1 MKEKI
6 QSILESLVGMLK
18 GTFSPILP
26 AITAAGMLKGVN
38 ILLELLGIITQDT
51 STYTLLSGISDT
63 VFYFLPVMIAISAA
77 VNVFKVNPYI
87 SAAVVLVFFYPDI
100 TSLFTS
106 GTSTEL
112 FGLPVFEADYSS
124 SVIPAI
130 LVVWIQSYVEPF
142 AYRIMPDLVEDIFSP
157 ALTVL
162 VMSVLALVVLGPIG
176 QGFGLLLG
184 GFLQWLGSIADWLVP
199 TVLGGFGIF
208 FVITGGHYTLFPIM
222 FNQIGTQ
229 GYENFFAA
237 GMLATN
243 LALAGAVLG
252 TLVKI
257 KNQRYRS
264 YAFSTFITAVLG
276 ISQPGIYGVAL
287 QFRRALV
294 GSVLGGLAGGFIGG
308 ITNFVAYAYV
318 NPGIAA
324 LPVYLSPDGSW
335 ANIIKAFIIM
345 AVSLAV
351 AFIYVYMG
359 DFDDVTDE
367 DLERIKADS
376 ENQSVSGGES
386 EDSSSD
392 EKKQVNENE
401 ETQSTDQQGQ
411 AVTLE

>member
-6 QSILESLVGMLK
+6 QGIFESLVGMLK

-38 ILLELLGIITQDT
+38 ILLELLSIITQDT
-51 STYTLLSGISDT
+51 STYTILSGISDT
-63 VFYFLPVMIAISAA
+63 VFYFLPVLIAISAA
-77 VNVFKVNPYI
+77 MNVFKVSPYI
-87 SAAVVLVFFYPDI
+87 SAAVVLVLFYPDI

-112 FGLPVFEADYSS
+112 FGLPVYEADYSS

-142 AYRIMPDLVEDIFSP
+142 AYRIMPDLLEDIFSP

-162 VMSVLALVVLGPIG
+162 VMSALALVVLGPIG

-184 GFLQWLGSIADWLVP
+184 GFLQWLGSIASWLVP

-257 KNQRYRS
+257 KNKRYRS
-264 YAFSTFITAVLG
+264 YAFSTFITSVLG

-294 GSVLGGLAGGFIGG
+294 GSILGGLVGGFIGG

-318 NPGIAA
+318 NPGLAA
-324 LPVYLSPDGSW
+324 LPVYMSPDGSW
-335 ANIIKAFIIM
+335 ANIIKAFVIM
-345 AVSLAV
+345 AVSLGV

-359 DFDDVTDE
+359 DFEDVSDE
-367 DLERIKADS
+367 DIARIQADS
-376 ENQSVSGGES
+376 ENQNVSES
-386 EDSSSD
+386 EDNGK
-392 EKKQVNENE
+392 EENTEVNKNDRSEN
-401 ETQSTDQQGQ
+401 SKQQGQ
-411 AVTLE
+411 TVTLE